1 MSMNLVTLL
10 YLIASVCF
18 IQALK
23 GLSHP
28 TTSRRGN
35 LFGMVGMAIAVAT
48 TVGLVFKLGA
58 EIATTGVGYIVV
70 GLLVGGTAGSIM
82 AKRVEMT
89 KMPEL
94 VAFMHSMIGL
104 AAVFIAIAAV
114 VEPQSLGIVA
124 HLGDTIPTGNR
135 LELFLGAAIG
145 AITFS
150 GSVIA
155 FGKLSGKYKFRLF
168 QGTPVQ
174 FSGQH
179 LLNLVLGLATLGLG
193 LVFMFTG
200 NLTAFAVM
208 LALAFVLGVLIII
221 PIGGAD
227 MPVVV
232 SMLNSYSG
240 WAAAGIGFSLNNSML
255 IIAGSLVGSSGAILS
270 YIMCK
275 AMNRSFFNVI
285 LGGFGAEADAGGPA
299 GSKEQRP
306 VKSGSADDASF
317 LLTNADSVII
327 VPGYGL
333 AVARAQ
339 HALMELAEKLTH
351 RGVTVKF
358 AIHPVAGRMPG
369 HMNVLLAEAE
379 VPYEQVFEMEDI
391 NSEFGQTN
399 VVLVLGA
406 NDVVNPAAKNDP
418 KSPIAGMPIL
428 EAYKAKTVI
437 VNKRSMASGYAGLDN
452 ELFYLDKTMMVF
464 GDAKKVIEDMVKA
477 VE

>member
-1 MSMNLVTLL
+1 MSMNLVVLL
-10 YLIASVCF
+10 YLVASIFF

-28 TTSRRGN
+28 TTSIRGN
-35 LFGMVGMAIAVAT
+35 VFGMSGMAIAVIT
-48 TVGLVFKLGA
+48 TAALIVNLAGHADGLGWVLLGLVIGGGA
-58 EIATTGVGYIVV
+58 GAV
-70 GLLVGGTAGSIM
+70 M
-82 AKRVEMT
+82 AQRVEMT

-114 VEPQSLGIVA
+114 VEPAAFGIVA
-124 HLGDTIPTGNR
+124 QGLGTLDIPNGNR

-168 QGTPVQ
+168 QGAPVV
-174 FSGQH
+174 FAGQH
-179 LLNLVLGLATLGLG
+179 MLNLLLGIATAGLG
-193 LVFMFTG
+193 VFFMFTG
-200 NLTAFAVM
+200 DWNAFLLM
-208 LALAFVLGVLIII
+208 LALSFVLGVLIII

-285 LGGFGAEADAGGPA
+285 LGGFGGEAGTAVA
-299 GSKEQRP
+299 GSTEQRP
-306 VKSGSADDASF
+306 VKSGSADDAAF
-317 LLTNADSVII
+317 ILGNAETVVI

-339 HALMELAEKLTH
+339 HAVKELAEKLTH
-351 RGVTVKF
+351 KGITVKY

-379 VPYEQVFEMEDI
+379 VPYDQVFEMEDI
-391 NSEFGQTN
+391 NGEFGQ
-399 VVLVLGA
+399 VDVAIVLGA
-406 NDVVNPAAKNDP
+406 NDVVNPAAMIKG
-418 KSPIAGMPIL
+418 SAIYGMPIL
-428 EAYKAKTVI
+428 
-437 VNKRSMASGYAGLDN
+437 
-452 ELFYLDKTMMVF
+452 
-464 GDAKKVIEDMVKA
+464 
-477 VE
+477 